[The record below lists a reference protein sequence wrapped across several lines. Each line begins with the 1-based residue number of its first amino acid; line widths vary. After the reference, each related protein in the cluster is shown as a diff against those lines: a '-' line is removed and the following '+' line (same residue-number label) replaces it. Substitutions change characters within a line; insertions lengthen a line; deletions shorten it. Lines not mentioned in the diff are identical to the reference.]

1 VNGYGEDIERT
12 TGVTLVERARTRVA
26 VGSRVNQR
34 TGEIKEKLA
43 WCSVKTVIAQV
54 RTRLTEW
61 LLTPKKTLPLA
72 VAMAQA
78 RFVAMMA
85 AEPAG

>member
-1 VNGYGEDIERT
+1 VNGYGKDIERT
-12 TGVTLVERARTRVA
+12 KGVTLVESGRKRVA

-34 TGEIKEKLA
+34 TGEIKEKRG
-43 WCSVKTVIAQV
+43 WRSVKMVIAQV
-54 RTRLTEW
+54 RTRLSEW

-78 RFVAMMA
+78 RFIAMMGTKL
-85 AEPAG
+85 AG

>member
-1 VNGYGEDIERT
+1 VNGYGENIERT

-34 TGEIKEKLA
+34 TGEIKEKLG
-43 WCSVKTVIAQV
+43 WRSVKTVIAQV

-61 LLTPKKTLPLA
+61 LLTPKKTLSLA

-78 RFVAMMA
+78 RFVARMG
-85 AEPAG
+85 ELAG